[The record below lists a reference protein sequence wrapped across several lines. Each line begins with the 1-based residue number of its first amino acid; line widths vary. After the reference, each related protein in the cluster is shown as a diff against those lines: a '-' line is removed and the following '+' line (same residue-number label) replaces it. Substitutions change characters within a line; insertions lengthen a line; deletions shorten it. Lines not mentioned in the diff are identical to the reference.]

1 MYYHLHSQDNMK
13 NVYVKILYAFF
24 DVSTASEGKEF
35 NIKGCVSNIMGIGY
49 NITILGYSW
58 KIQAGLGSWGYTFLK
73 SHLEFLDLSLYAYK
87 LRRK

>member
-1 MYYHLHSQDNMK
+1 MLYYHLRSQDNMK

-49 NITILGYSW
+49 NITILGYS
-58 KIQAGLGSWGYTFLK
+58 
-73 SHLEFLDLSLYAYK
+73 
-87 LRRK
+87 